1 MSRLLSYKCTPSE
14 SKQTPRYKLRKLIV
28 NKGRIGPY
36 RGRSNII
43 LKIDRSK
50 NVSCLLDIA
59 LRLHYTSL
67 VWHWQ
72 WTFLEPIFRAFSLI
86 GSSGRRNVP
95 VPLTAV
101 NSGSAAQSQDG
112 DFLSLYLLS
121 SLSLTYSVMSD
132 PEKVSATSS
141 RQSFETLVEHG
152 ENDDI
157 AVSTGGK
164 GSCSCK
170 GDRGPVDSE
179 SPRPKPLLGPVAGKQ
194 TMQSS
199 VTSDASDKDCVIKSS
214 FKAQLSRSFFQSRS
228 WGSASVDGG
237 SPSPSKSRL
246 GTVPV
251 EDPITHESVVNSRV
265 LLLYTGGALGWK
277 VDPADLEG
285 K

>member
-1 MSRLLSYKCTPSE
+1 MSEVTP
-14 SKQTPRYKLRKLIV
+14 
-28 NKGRIGPY
+28 GP
-36 RGRSNII
+36 
-43 LKIDRSK
+43 KF
-50 NVSCLLDIA
+50 A
-59 LRLHYTSL
+59 
-67 VWHWQ
+67 
-72 WTFLEPIFRAFSLI
+72 
-86 GSSGRRNVP
+86 P

-101 NSGSAAQSQDG
+101 NFGSAAQSEDG
-112 DFLSLYLLS
+112 DLLPSFFCSLFLS
-121 SLSLTYSVMSD
+121 YSVMSD
-132 PEKVSATSS
+132 PGEASATSS
-141 RQSFETLVEHG
+141 RQSLETLVEHG

-157 AVSTGGK
+157 AVSTGGE
-164 GSCSCK
+164 GSFK
-170 GDRGPVDSE
+170 GDRGSVDQLVDDSK
-179 SPRPKPLLGPVAGKQ
+179 SLCPKPLPGPLAGKG

-199 VTSDASDKDCVIKSS
+199 ATSDAPDKDRAIKSS

-228 WGSASVDGG
+228 WSSTSVDGG

>member
-1 MSRLLSYKCTPSE
+1 MSNPGK
-14 SKQTPRYKLRKLIV
+14 
-28 NKGRIGPY
+28 
-36 RGRSNII
+36 
-43 LKIDRSK
+43 
-50 NVSCLLDIA
+50 A
-59 LRLHYTSL
+59 
-67 VWHWQ
+67 
-72 WTFLEPIFRAFSLI
+72 
-86 GSSGRRNVP
+86 
-95 VPLTAV
+95 
-101 NSGSAAQSQDG
+101 
-112 DFLSLYLLS
+112 
-121 SLSLTYSVMSD
+121 
-132 PEKVSATSS
+132 SATSS
-141 RQSFETLVEHG
+141 RQSLESLVEHG

-164 GSCSCK
+164 NSCSCK

-179 SPRPKPLLGPVAGKQ
+179 SLCPKPLPGPAAGKQ

-228 WGSASVDGG
+228 WGSTSVDGG

>member
-1 MSRLLSYKCTPSE
+1 MSYPGK
-14 SKQTPRYKLRKLIV
+14 
-28 NKGRIGPY
+28 
-36 RGRSNII
+36 
-43 LKIDRSK
+43 
-50 NVSCLLDIA
+50 A
-59 LRLHYTSL
+59 
-67 VWHWQ
+67 
-72 WTFLEPIFRAFSLI
+72 
-86 GSSGRRNVP
+86 
-95 VPLTAV
+95 
-101 NSGSAAQSQDG
+101 
-112 DFLSLYLLS
+112 
-121 SLSLTYSVMSD
+121 
-132 PEKVSATSS
+132 SATSS
-141 RQSFETLVEHG
+141 RQSLETLVEHG

-164 GSCSCK
+164 GSCK
-170 GDRGPVDSE
+170 GDRGSLDSE
-179 SPRPKPLLGPVAGKQ
+179 PLCRKRLPGPVVGKQ

-199 VTSDASDKDCVIKSS
+199 ASSDASDKDRAIKSS

-228 WGSASVDGG
+228 RSWSSTSVDGG